1 VNAPASPWRRVAIAR
16 GVRTNVALLVLLV
29 VAFVTGWLAFAFAT
43 SPARWSLAIHAAGG
57 FAILAL
63 LPWKSMIAQ
72 RGLGRP
78 RAGRWA
84 SVLFGVLVLIS
95 LAAGLLHST
104 GLLVYWGPLTAM
116 DVHVGAAIAAVPL
129 AIWHV
134 AARRV
139 RGRPVDLARRSVLRA
154 GVVIAGAAVAYAG
167 SEVAVRAAGMPGAA
181 RRFTG
186 SYEAGSFE
194 PSSMPVSSW
203 MFDAIPPVDRGAWL
217 LHAGGRAWSYDELF
231 AFDDRVTATLDCTGG
246 FYSTQEW
253 AGAHL
258 DRLIGDARGTTL
270 RVVSVTGYD
279 RRFPADRAGSLLLAT
294 RFGGQ
299 VLDQGHGFPARL
311 VVPDGRGFWWVKWV
325 SAIQVDDVPHW
336 FQPPFPL
343 Q

>member
-1 VNAPASPWRRVAIAR
+1 VNAPASPWRRVAIVR
-16 GVRTNVALLVLLV
+16 GARTNVALLVLLA
-29 VAFVTGWLAFAFAT
+29 VAFITGWLAFAFAT
-43 SPARWSLAIHAAGG
+43 SPARWSLVIHAAGG

-63 LPWKSMIAQ
+63 LPWKSIIAR

-116 DVHVGAAIAAVPL
+116 DFHIGAAIAAVPL

-154 GVVIAGAAVAYAG
+154 GAVIAGAAVAYAG
-167 SEVAVRAAGMPGAA
+167 SEMVVRATGLPGAE

-186 SYEAGSFE
+186 SYEAGSLQ

-203 MFDAIPPVDRGAWL
+203 MFDAIPQLDPGAWL
-217 LHAGGRAWSYDELF
+217 LRAGGRTWGYDELF
-231 AFDDRVTATLDCTGG
+231 AFDDRLTATLDCTGG
-246 FYSTQEW
+246 FYSTQQW
-253 AGAHL
+253 AGARL
-258 DRLIGDARGTTL
+258 DRLIGDAQGTAI

-279 RRFPADRAGSLLLAT
+279 RRFPIDRARSLLLAT
-294 RFGGQ
+294 RFGRQ
-299 VLDQGHGFPARL
+299 ALDPGHGFPARL

-325 SAIQVDDVPHW
+325 SAVEVDDVPHW
-336 FQPPFPL
+336 WQAPFPL